1 MLTLLTALLG
11 SIFLALRVSPS
22 GSFPK
27 PLSRAKEQELF
38 TAMKSGDPS
47 ARSKL
52 IEHNLRLVAH
62 VVKKYY
68 SSRDDQDDLISV
80 GTIGLV
86 KAVASFDCEKN
97 IRFATYACRCVENE
111 ILMYFRS
118 LKKQAQ
124 DVSLSEPIDRD
135 KEGNELYLIDV
146 IDSSEDMVEKI
157 ENSDRRRLLKK
168 FLDSALSEREKE
180 IIILRY
186 GLMGKKALTQ
196 KETADRLG
204 ISRSYVSRIE
214 AKALLKLRNEFEKG
228 K

>member
-1 MLTLLTALLG
+1 
-11 SIFLALRVSPS
+11 
-22 GSFPK
+22 
-27 PLSRAKEQELF
+27 
-38 TAMKSGDPS
+38 MKAGDKT

-68 SSRDDQDDLISV
+68 SAREDQDDLISV

-135 KEGNELYLIDV
+135 KEGNELYLMDV
-146 IDSSEDMVEKI
+146 IDCSEDMVERI
-157 ENSDRRRLLKK
+157 DRSDRRRLLKK
-168 FLDSALSEREKE
+168 LLDSALTDRERD
-180 IIILRY
+180 IILMRY
-186 GLMGKKALTQ
+186 GLMGSRALTQ
-196 KETADRLG
+196 KDTAAKLG
-204 ISRSYVSRIE
+204 ISRSYVSRLE
-214 AKALLKLRNEFEKG
+214 AKALLKLRTEFEKG
-228 K
+228 DKKDQSIFSFS